1 MIGKEGS
8 RHEKIT
14 QRCYGN
20 YVHRRDDSRCL
31 LSDQKLLGE
40 PDEELDD
47 EYEDFDFDDEEED
60 AEDKSREYVTLDFEE
75 DEQEASDEEES
86 EDDEE

>member
-1 MIGKEGS
+1 MKKLLKGVMG
-8 RHEKIT
+8 IT
-14 QRCYGN
+14 SIAVMAAGAY
-20 YVHRRDDSRCL
+20 YL
-31 LSDQKLLGE
+31 TKKLLGE

-47 EYEDFDFDDEEED
+47 EYEDFDFDYEEED

>member
-1 MIGKEGS
+1 MKKLLKGVMG
-8 RHEKIT
+8 IT
-14 QRCYGN
+14 SIAVMTAGTY
-20 YVHRRDDSRCL
+20 YL
-31 LSDQKLLGE
+31 TKKLLGE

-86 EDDEE
+86 EDEEE

>member
-1 MIGKEGS
+1 MKKLLKGVMG
-8 RHEKIT
+8 IT
-14 QRCYGN
+14 SIAVMTAGAY
-20 YVHRRDDSRCL
+20 YL
-31 LSDQKLLGE
+31 TKKLLGE
-40 PDEELDD
+40 PDEEL
-47 EYEDFDFDDEEED
+47 DFDDEEED

>member
-31 LSDQKLLGE
+31 
-40 PDEELDD
+40 LDD

>member
-1 MIGKEGS
+1 MKKLLKGVMG
-8 RHEKIT
+8 IT
-14 QRCYGN
+14 SIAVMTAGAY
-20 YVHRRDDSRCL
+20 YL
-31 LSDQKLLGE
+31 TQKLLGE

>member
-1 MIGKEGS
+1 MKKLLKGVMG
-8 RHEKIT
+8 IT
-14 QRCYGN
+14 SIAVMAAGAY
-20 YVHRRDDSRCL
+20 YL
-31 LSDQKLLGE
+31 TKKLLGE

>member
-1 MIGKEGS
+1 MKKLLKGVMG
-8 RHEKIT
+8 IT
-14 QRCYGN
+14 SIAVMTAGAY
-20 YVHRRDDSRCL
+20 YL
-31 LSDQKLLGE
+31 TKTLLGE

>member
-1 MIGKEGS
+1 MKKLLKGVMG
-8 RHEKIT
+8 IT
-14 QRCYGN
+14 SIAVMTAGAY
-20 YVHRRDDSRCL
+20 YL
-31 LSDQKLLGE
+31 TKKLLGG

-86 EDDEE
+86 EDEEE

>member
-1 MIGKEGS
+1 MKKLLKGVMG
-8 RHEKIT
+8 IT
-14 QRCYGN
+14 SIAVMTAGAYYLTN
-20 YVHRRDDSRCL
+20 
-31 LSDQKLLGE
+31 KLLGE

-47 EYEDFDFDDEEED
+47 EYEDFDFVDEEED

-86 EDDEE
+86 EDEEE

>member
-1 MIGKEGS
+1 MKKLLKGVMG
-8 RHEKIT
+8 IT
-14 QRCYGN
+14 SIAVMTAGAYYLTKR
-20 YVHRRDDSRCL
+20 
-31 LSDQKLLGE
+31 LLGE
-40 PDEELDD
+40 QDEELDD

>member
-1 MIGKEGS
+1 MKKLLKGVMG
-8 RHEKIT
+8 IT
-14 QRCYGN
+14 SIAVMTAGAYYLTN
-20 YVHRRDDSRCL
+20 
-31 LSDQKLLGE
+31 KLLGE
-40 PDEELDD
+40 PEEELDD